1 MSQPPE
7 FIAESPLL
15 ASAYELARSAHHGP
29 AREGDTD
36 IDHPVAVAEVLH
48 RNDFDE
54 DVVAAS
60 LLHDV
65 VEDTALDVDDVRE
78 RFGPDIGRLV
88 AEMTEDEGIV
98 PYSDRK
104 AEHRERVGRD
114 RRAAAIYAADKL
126 ASTRRLDSPRQV
138 PDERL
143 QHYVETLRMLCKQ
156 HPDLPFLGELSDEL
170 ARLVGRRA

>member
-1 MSQPPE
+1 M
-7 FIAESPLL
+7 
-15 ASAYELARSAHHGP
+15 
-29 AREGDTD
+29 
-36 IDHPVAVAEVLH
+36 
-48 RNDFDE
+48 
-54 DVVAAS
+54 
-60 LLHDV
+60 
-65 VEDTALDVDDVRE
+65 
-78 RFGPDIGRLV
+78 PD
-88 AEMTEDEGIV
+88 A
-98 PYSDRK
+98 
-104 AEHRERVGRD
+104 HRERVGRD